1 VVTFLIK
8 FCVKF
13 KYILGAEFD
22 TIPTPLATVFQD
34 MDLATGY
41 LDFSKIKW
49 NSPKC
54 HYPFPIPGK
63 KALLLISRIWHYIPG
78 SEHVKQKILNKP

>member
-1 VVTFLIK
+1 MAIYTLVRNLDARGVVPFLIK

-41 LDFSKIKW
+41 LDFS
-49 NSPKC
+49 
-54 HYPFPIPGK
+54 
-63 KALLLISRIWHYIPG
+63 
-78 SEHVKQKILNKP
+78 